1 MTAEIKAELIVPMG
15 IVTLSLVALTVCL
28 GVMRRLK
35 PRPLLKIHKTCGVC
49 ALISGAIHAIL
60 VLALHAH

>member
-49 ALISGAIHAIL
+49 ALISGATHAIL
-60 VLALHAH
+60 VLASHAH